1 MNRYIEAALR
11 GLIQGLTEFLPVSS
25 SGHLQI
31 LSELG
36 FGEQS
41 LFFDILL
48 HISTL
53 IVVVVIYRK
62 SIINII
68 KNPLGDKAK
77 FIIIASIPTA
87 IMAALVRYFLY
98 DYTTVLLP
106 FCFMLTSVFLVSTI
120 FAQKQNM
127 ALKWRNGYTKVALL
141 AGFFQGIATLTG
153 VSRSGAVITCL
164 RHTGMDKEESSE
176 LTFLLSIP
184 IIIGS
189 AIIELMFYKGAEK
202 IVPLELVLGM
212 LFALI
217 GGFLAI
223 KTFIKLLNKGQIW
236 IFGIYTFLLSLFSFY
251 IVFFSGK

>member
-25 SGHLQI
+25 SGHLQ
-31 LSELG
+31 LMSKLG
-36 FGEQS
+36 LGEQS

-87 IMAALVRYFLY
+87 ILAALVRYFLY
-98 DYTTVLLP
+98 DYTMVMLP
-106 FCFMLTSVFLVSTI
+106 FAFMLTTVFLISTI

-141 AGFFQGIATLTG
+141 TGIFQGIATLSG
-153 VSRSGAVITCL
+153 VSRSGSVITCL
-164 RHTGMDKEESSE
+164 RHTGIEKEESSE

-189 AIIELMFYKGAEK
+189 AVIELIFYKGGEK
-202 IVPLELVLGM
+202 IIPLELIIGM

-223 KTFIKLLNKGQIW
+223 KSFIKLFKKGQIW
-236 IFGIYTFLLSLFSFY
+236 IFGIYTFLLSIVSFY